1 MFESILSGTES
12 LSITNALIC
21 MGTSVVLG
29 LIIAFVHMY
38 TSKCSKNFAITL
50 CTLPVMVQVIIMMVN
65 GNLGTSVAI
74 LGVFGLVR
82 FRSMQG
88 NSREIASIF
97 FAMGIGLAV
106 GMGQILFAAVITV
119 VVSIL
124 FIILSKT
131 KFGEGNVGE
140 KKLKITIPEDLDY
153 SNVFDD
159 LFEKY
164 TKTNDLAKVK
174 TTNMGSLF
182 ELTYN
187 IILKDNA
194 SEKAFID
201 ELRCRNGNLNIT
213 LAREETA
220 ENEL

>member
-1 MFESILSGTES
+1 MPSHRV
-12 LSITNALIC
+12 
-21 MGTSVVLG
+21 GTSVVLG

-131 KFGEGNVGE
+131 KFGEGNIGE

-194 SEKAFID
+194 EEKAFID

-213 LAREETA
+213 LARETTS

>member
-1 MFESILSGTES
+1 MQYF
-12 LSITNALIC
+12 
-21 MGTSVVLG
+21 
-29 LIIAFVHMY
+29 
-38 TSKCSKNFAITL
+38 
-50 CTLPVMVQVIIMMVN
+50 
-65 GNLGTSVAI
+65 
-74 LGVFGLVR
+74 GVFGLVR

-88 NSREIASIF
+88 NSREIASVF

-106 GMGQILFAAVITV
+106 GMGHILFAGVITLIV
-119 VVSIL
+119 AIMFV
-124 FIILSKT
+124 ILSKT
-131 KFGEGNVGE
+131 KFGEGNKHE

-164 TKTNDLAKVK
+164 TNKNELEKVK

-182 ELTYN
+182 ELSYN
-187 IILKDNA
+187 IILKEKA
-194 SEKAFID
+194 SEKEFID

-213 LAREETA
+213 LARETTS

>member
-1 MFESILSGTES
+1 MFESILSGTEN
-12 LSITNALIC
+12 LSIVNALIC
-21 MGTSVVLG
+21 MGTSIILG

-38 TSKCSKNFAITL
+38 TSKCTKNFAITL
-50 CTLPVMVQVIIMMVN
+50 TVLPVMVQVIIMMVN

-106 GMGQILFAAVITV
+106 GMGQIVFAAVITLIV
-119 VVSIL
+119 AIL

-131 KFGEGNVGE
+131 KFGEGNIGE
-140 KKLKITIPEDLDY
+140 KKLKVIIPEDLDY

-164 TKTNDLAKVK
+164 TKTNELAKVK

-187 IILKDNA
+187 IILKDGA
-194 SEKAFID
+194 QEKAFID

-213 LAREETA
+213 LARETSN

>member
-1 MFESILSGTES
+1 MQYF
-12 LSITNALIC
+12 
-21 MGTSVVLG
+21 
-29 LIIAFVHMY
+29 
-38 TSKCSKNFAITL
+38 
-50 CTLPVMVQVIIMMVN
+50 
-65 GNLGTSVAI
+65 
-74 LGVFGLVR
+74 GVFGLVR

-88 NSREIASIF
+88 NSREIASVF

-106 GMGQILFAAVITV
+106 GMGHILFAGVITLIV
-119 VVSIL
+119 AIMFV
-124 FIILSKT
+124 ILSKT
-131 KFGEGNVGE
+131 KFGEGNKHE

-164 TKTNDLAKVK
+164 TNKNELEKVK

-182 ELTYN
+182 ELSYN
-187 IILKDNA
+187 IILKDGA
-194 SEKAFID
+194 SEKEFID

-213 LAREETA
+213 LARETTS

>member
-1 MFESILSGTES
+1 MFESILSGTEN
-12 LSITNALIC
+12 LSIVNALIC
-21 MGTSVVLG
+21 MGTSIVLG
-29 LIIAFVHMY
+29 LVIACVHMY

-50 CTLPVMVQVIIMMVN
+50 SVLPLMVQVIIMMVN

-88 NSREIASIF
+88 NSREIASVF

-106 GMGQILFAAVITV
+106 GMGHILFAAIITIIV
-119 VVSIL
+119 AIL

-131 KFGEGNVGE
+131 KFGEGNLRE

-164 TKTNDLAKVK
+164 TKTNELAKVK

-187 IILKDNA
+187 VVLKDDA
-194 SEKAFID
+194 SEKKFID

-213 LAREETA
+213 LARETSS